1 VTFSIQELKKRVKG
15 AQGRFDLL
23 NLKDDLEGFIKNPR
37 FMELAEEE
45 RDRAMDLL
53 ADVLTKLD
61 GCIGCDP
68 LKTILG
74 SR

>member
-1 VTFSIQELKKRVKG
+1 MTFSLQELKKRIKG
-15 AQGRFDLL
+15 TQRKFDLL
-23 NLKDDLEGFIKNPR
+23 NLKDDLEGFIRSPQ
-37 FMELAEEE
+37 FMELAENE

-61 GCIGCDP
+61 GCKGCDP

-74 SR
+74 R